1 MKGGKKQMDLKKI
14 QIPILYYEKVSY
26 ENLYSQLFMNLLI
39 SSQVLLI
46 WGSILGLTCPL
57 CSL

>member
-1 MKGGKKQMDLKKI
+1 MDLKKI

-39 SSQVLLI
+39 SSQVSLI